1 MNDNCLKNNLTRL
14 FTRLMKNR
22 AWVLLIL
29 LAIAVRILAAR
40 PDWVEDYYSQGFYP
54 LFSGLLRSLFG
65 WIPLSIGDLFYGTI
79 LLIIFFKTGWLL
91 RDLWRKKVD
100 RIYLVTGLQ
109 QFLFLF
115 LFLYV
120 FFNVLW
126 GLNYNRLGI
135 AHQLGLQRDSAT
147 VEEIDTLAGRL
158 LQKAIYYREKEE
170 AGERTQLHR
179 KRSLFS
185 QSQLAYE
192 AAANKYS
199 FLSYQH
205 RSVKP
210 SIFSY
215 AGNYLGFQGYY
226 NPFSGEGQ
234 VNTTI
239 PVFLQ
244 PFVTTHELAHQLGY
258 AKESEANFVG
268 YLACKEHP
276 SAFFRYSVYLDM
288 YLYAHAQLYYMDS
301 VRAISLRKRAP
312 AAMLRD
318 IEELKQFYKAYQSP
332 IEDIVTWGYD
342 YFLQANQQPQ
352 GKRSYGQVTGW
363 LLAWVRKNGWEA
375 L

>member
-1 MNDNCLKNNLTRL
+1 MKANWLKSGLTNL
-14 FTRLMKNR
+14 FGRLMRNG

-29 LAIAVRILAAR
+29 LAILVRVLASQ
-40 PDWVEDYYSQGFYP
+40 PEWVEKYYSQGCYP
-54 LFSGLLRSLFG
+54 VMVGLLRSLLG
-65 WIPLSIGDLFYGTI
+65 WIPFSVGDLFYGSI
-79 LLIIFFKTGWLL
+79 MLVFFFKTAWLIK
-91 RDLWRKKVD
+91 DLWKRKVD
-100 RIYLVTGLQ
+100 RNYWVTGLQ

-135 AHQLGLQRDSAT
+135 AHQLSIRPDSSR
-147 VEEIDTLAGRL
+147 VEEIDTLSGVL
-158 LQKAIYYREKEE
+158 LRKAIYFREKEE
-170 AGERTQLHR
+170 PGIRRRLQQ
-179 KRSLFS
+179 KRQLFS
-185 QSQLAYE
+185 EAALAYQ
-192 AAANKYS
+192 AAALKYP
-199 FLSYQH
+199 FLQYQP

-210 SIFSY
+210 SLYSY
-215 AGNYLGFQGYY
+215 AGNYFGFQGYY

-244 PFVTTHELAHQLGY
+244 PYVTTHELAHQLGY

-276 SAFFRYSVYLDM
+276 TSFFRYSVYLDM
-288 YLYAHAQLYYMDS
+288 YLYAQTQLYYMDS
-301 VRAISLRKRAP
+301 VRANNLRKLTP
-312 AAMLRD
+312 PSILDD
-318 IEELKQFYKAYQSP
+318 IEELKKFYRAYQSP
-332 IEDIVTWGYD
+332 LEDIVTWGYD

-352 GKRSYGQVTGW
+352 GKKSYGQVTAW
-363 LLAWVRKNGWEA
+363 LLAWVRKNGWES

>member
-1 MNDNCLKNNLTRL
+1 MNTNWLKTRL
-14 FTRLMKNR
+14 AILFNRLMKNW

-29 LAIAVRILAAR
+29 LAILVRILASQ
-40 PDWVEDYYSQGFYP
+40 PEWVENYYSRGFYP
-54 LFSGLLRSLFG
+54 LFGGLLRRLLG
-65 WIPLSIGDLFYGTI
+65 WIPFSIGDLFYGAII
-79 LLIIFFKTGWLL
+79 LVIIFKTTWLL
-91 RDLWRKKVD
+91 KDLWKKKVD
-100 RIYLVTGLQ
+100 RAYWVTGLQ

-120 FFNVLW
+120 FFNLMW

-135 AHQLGLQRDSAT
+135 AHQLEIRPDSAS
-147 VEEIDTLAGRL
+147 VEEIDTLAGLL
-158 LQKAIYYREKEE
+158 LQKATYYREREE
-170 AGERTQLHR
+170 SGERKQLHR
-179 KRSLFS
+179 KRNLFS
-185 QSQLAYE
+185 QSTLAYQ
-192 AAANKYS
+192 AAAQKHS
-199 FLSYQH
+199 FLQYRH

-210 SIFSY
+210 SLFSY

-301 VRAISLRKRAP
+301 ARANRLRKKAP
-312 AAMLRD
+312 PSILRD
-318 IEELKQFYKAYQSP
+318 IEELKRFYRAYQSP
-332 IEDIVTWGYD
+332 IEEIVTWGYD

-363 LLAWVRKNGWEA
+363 LLAWVRKNGWES